1 MSKSVT
7 NEEVE
12 DVLSSIRR
20 LVSEDKRPLA
30 GMPSSAPRAA
40 DADRSSAPSKNA
52 DAERFVLT
60 PSLRVETAADET
72 PAQSVDEGPLDL
84 GSVAKRT
91 WAESDPDDA
100 TQAEPLVLVPDA
112 KPKAT
117 NEISDQPADEAQ
129 GGALNALVQDTL
141 KNSAQDESV
150 DEPLE
155 DGDYS
160 DESYWEEDAA
170 EAGNDHKLEASDT
183 TDRIED
189 DHQQVDE
196 PRTRG
201 NEAAD
206 DNQTPERKFEVHRPS
221 MAADLTA
228 KLAALETAASSI
240 AQEFE
245 PDGDE
250 EEAFGASAVPAMV
263 WEDDVELDAK
273 GVPVSAPEIEQ
284 AAPAEPETAPAQDA
298 SDGHNAALAA
308 AFGGDD
314 QLMDEEALRDLVSE
328 IVRAELQGA
337 LGERITRNVRKL
349 VRREIHRA
357 LTAQELD

>member
-30 GMPSSAPRAA
+30 GMPSSASRAGETE
-40 DADRSSAPSKNA
+40 RSSAPSKNA

-72 PAQSVDEGPLDL
+72 PAQSAAEGPLDL

-91 WAESDPDDA
+91 WAEPDTDDA
-100 TQAEPLVLVPDA
+100 AQAEPLVLVPDA
-112 KPKAT
+112 TAT
-117 NEISDQPADEAQ
+117 DETSDKPADEAQ
-129 GGALNALVQDTL
+129 GGALDALVQDTL
-141 KNSAQDESV
+141 KNSAQVESV
-150 DEPLE
+150 DEALE

-170 EAGNDHKLEASDT
+170 EARKEDHTLEESDA
-183 TDRIED
+183 TDRTD
-189 DHQQVDE
+189 DDQQQVDE
-196 PRTRG
+196 PLTHDEG
-201 NEAAD
+201 VAE
-206 DNQTPERKFEVHRPS
+206 DNQTPERKFEVHRPA

-228 KLAALETAASSI
+228 KLAALETAVSGI

-250 EEAFGASAVPAMV
+250 AAAYGASAVPAMA

-284 AAPAEPETAPAQDA
+284 AASAEPEAAPSQDVP
-298 SDGHNAALAA
+298 DGHNAALAA